1 MMFDQKMNIPL
12 GRVKNGCSVF
22 PSPPCMF
29 ITAAMD
35 VGRAVSECCSPRK
48 QDSRL
53 MQSIEAHSKLK

>member
-1 MMFDQKMNIPL
+1 MNIPL